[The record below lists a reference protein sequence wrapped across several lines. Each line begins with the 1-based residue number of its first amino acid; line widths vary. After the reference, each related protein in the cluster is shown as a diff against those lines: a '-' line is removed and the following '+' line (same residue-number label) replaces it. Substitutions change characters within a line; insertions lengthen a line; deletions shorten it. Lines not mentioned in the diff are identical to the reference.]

1 MQQLQLL
8 GTHTCPWRSIQSPCR
23 RIGQPSSPARCYC
36 RPPSPSHHARC
47 CRQRLRWPLHRPPS
61 PRAPGGLQRWR
72 QQCWQTQIPARQQ
85 TRQGGGWWSAKH
97 AERRRLHSSF
107 LSGRGHLLH
116 AMPLPPGRP
125 WLQGSEVLHTA
136 TAHLRHASA
145 RQGCIAPLQPRS
157 SPPAAGDLKRAGPP
171 LSRAPTCIHRCLR
184 ATCHVAGAVN
194 HMHVRR
200 ALAGG
205 TSLAARGWGGGGR
218 HLPGRVGGGGGG
230 GGGSPM
236 GSTPTFSCPQSA
248 RKAWVCRKPWA
259 SQIRPSMRGKWLQQQ
274 QQQQGWTREG
284 GVQLPCCPL
293 PARNEV
299 PHHPLPLSAP
309 LSQGRPCPALPA
321 PSPLPAATPLPPTSR
336 PPAPGGAPS

>member
-218 HLPGRVGGGGGG
+218 RLTNGQHANVLVPPERQEGVGLSEALGVPDQAIHAGEVAAAAAAAAGLDEGGGRAAAMLP
-230 GGGSPM
+230 SS
-236 GSTPTFSCPQSA
+236 ST
-248 RKAWVCRKPWA
+248 K
-259 SQIRPSMRGKWLQQQ
+259 
-274 QQQQGWTREG
+274 
-284 GVQLPCCPL
+284 
-293 PARNEV
+293 
-299 PHHPLPLSAP
+299 
-309 LSQGRPCPALPA
+309 
-321 PSPLPAATPLPPTSR
+321 
-336 PPAPGGAPS
+336 